1 MSEER
6 RVVTVLFADVAGST
20 RLGEQLDPE
29 DVRALM
35 SRYYQTAQTVVSDH
49 GGTLEKFI
57 GDAIMAVFGLPR
69 VHGDDAERAVAAA
82 VALRDAVRAD
92 PALSELRLRF
102 GLATGEVVASRDV
115 ARGQM
120 LVTGDAVNVAAR
132 LQQHA
137 DPWEIVATARTAF
150 DTEGRFNFTEPRE
163 IEVSGRSERVSACT
177 LLGAVEGRST
187 RHVSGFI
194 GRQDDLDQLRLTARR
209 AFRDRSPAV
218 VSIVAPAGTGKTRLV
233 EQFTTKVL
241 PELAPAARIEV
252 AQCLPYGRQLTYWPL
267 RSVLFSLASLPE
279 SASPAE
285 IVGTLTEWLGDRRE
299 AELLA
304 ATVGTEGSHAK
315 EPTELFAAWRSAF
328 AKAAAKEP
336 LVIIFEDLHWS
347 SDSLLDLVEFVMD
360 PRETVAILTIAI
372 ARPELLDR
380 RPSWGGGR
388 RNFVS
393 LYLDPLTEQDITA
406 VVRPLLKDSPE
417 RVVKE
422 VVKRAEGNPFFAG
435 ELARAAMEA
444 GGQSLPDTVQA
455 TVLARLDLL
464 GDKQRRVLQVA
475 SVFGRSFRPQG
486 VKKLLPEVD
495 GAMDDMLDE
504 LVGRDLLRIQDA
516 EHFAFR
522 HILIRDVAYS
532 TLPRVERGRLHAAAG
547 EWYESRAVGREDE
560 VAEIV
565 AIHFREAASNRGSAE
580 VRAKAINWLRRA
592 ADAAM
597 RAAAT
602 REAEA
607 HIRAALELTSEGDEA
622 AELWIRLGNLL
633 MILPG
638 GFPAFERAYRGAKSP
653 RLQLIAVTG
662 LLMTS
667 FRWASDAGH
676 SLDDVMAIK
685 ADGDRLALAVEDELL
700 VAWYRCAVSFY
711 PYWAS
716 SRRLH
721 PLTPEVE
728 EANRRDGEYALDV
741 AERLDD
747 PDLTSA
753 ALDGLTTQNLRRGDW
768 SKTRELARRRQA
780 IGDRLSP
787 AELMDAYHMVAWS
800 SFCLGEPAIA
810 LATAEAMA
818 AKLRPGQLP
827 DWRLSS
833 MIWKLRALVMLGR
846 WDDAVEQAH
855 GALAQLQQIPSVAP
869 GWLMQSFHLGLLMA
883 RARQDLALAASLA
896 DAVRAA
902 SASTWN
908 LNRRRIVLAML
919 DEDYSKAREEA
930 EGALGE
936 TFMVG
941 ADMIW
946 DLTDVGAWR
955 IEDAEWI
962 RRKLDHPIIP
972 VQVQLRRATGV
983 LTADRAELHRALD
996 LARKSSDAPATAR
1009 LAVELGELSGDAT
1022 LVDEGRA
1029 LLTAMRDLRQL
1040 DRYGLA

>member
-1 MSEER
+1 MAEER

-82 VALRDAVRAD
+82 VALRDAIRTD

-150 DTEGRFNFTEPRE
+150 DTEGRFNFTEPRDV
-163 IEVSGRSERVSACT
+163 EVSGRTEPVAACT
-177 LLGAVEGRST
+177 LIGAVEGPST
-187 RHVSGFI
+187 RRTSGFI
-194 GRQDDLDQLRLTARR
+194 GRQDEIDQLRLTARR

-241 PELAPAARIEV
+241 PELAPSVRIEV

-267 RSVLFSLASLPE
+267 RSVLFSLASLSE

-285 IVGTLTEWLGDRRE
+285 IVDSLTAWLGDRRE

-304 ATVGTEGSHAK
+304 ATVGAEGSTAQD
-315 EPTELFAAWRSAF
+315 PTELFAAWRSAF
-328 AKAAAKEP
+328 AKAALNEP

-360 PRETVAILTIAI
+360 PRETVAILTVAI

-406 VVRPLLKDSPE
+406 VVRPLMKDAPDS
-417 RVVKE
+417 VVKE
-422 VVKRAEGNPFFAG
+422 IVRRAEGNPFFAG
-435 ELARAAMEA
+435 ELARASMEA
-444 GGQSLPDTVQA
+444 GGSSLPDTVQA

-464 GDKQRRVLQVA
+464 GERQRRILQVA

-486 VKKLLPEVD
+486 VKTLMPDVD
-495 GAMDDMLDE
+495 GAMDELLDE

-547 EWYESRAVGREDE
+547 EWYESRAAGREDE
-560 VAEIV
+560 LAEIV

-580 VRAKAINWLRRA
+580 VRAKAISWLRRA
-592 ADAAM
+592 ADSAI

-607 HIRAALELTSEGDEA
+607 HIRAALELTSDGDEA
-622 AELWIRLGNLL
+622 AGLWIRLGNLL

-638 GFPAFERAYRGAKSP
+638 AYGAFDRAYRAATSP
-653 RLQLIAVTG
+653 RLKLTAVNG
-662 LLMTS
+662 LLMTT

-676 SLDDVMAIK
+676 TPDEVITMK
-685 ADGDRLALAVEDELL
+685 AGGEQLAGAVEDELL
-700 VAWYRCAVSFY
+700 GAWYRCAVSFY
-711 PYWAS
+711 PYWATNRQMPVAPDHKEA
-716 SRRLH
+716 SRG
-721 PLTPEVE
+721 
-728 EANRRDGEYALDV
+728 DGEYALQV
-741 AERLDD
+741 AERLNDAN
-747 PDLTSA
+747 LTSA
-753 ALDGLTTQNLRRGDW
+753 ALDGLTTQSMQRGDW
-768 SKTRELARRRQA
+768 EATRTLARRRQA
-780 IGDRLSP
+780 IGDRLSR
-787 AELMDAYHMVAWS
+787 AEGMDADHMVTWS
-800 SFCLGEPAIA
+800 SFCLGEPAIS
-810 LATAEAMA
+810 LATAEAMG

-833 MIWKLRALVMLGR
+833 MIWRLRALIVLGR
-846 WDDAVEQAH
+846 WDEAVEQAH
-855 GALAQLQQIPSVAP
+855 VALAQVQQIPSVAP
-869 GWLMQSFHLGLLMA
+869 GWLTQSFHLALWMA
-883 RARQDLALAASLA
+883 RARQDAALATSLA

-902 SASTWN
+902 SFSLSTT
-908 LNRRRIVLAML
+908 RRVRMVLAML
-919 DEDYSKAREEA
+919 DEDYPMERDLAA
-930 EGALGE
+930 AALAE

-941 ADMIW
+941 TDLIW
-946 DLTDVGAWR
+946 DLTDAGIWKIDDVQWM
-955 IEDAEWI
+955 
-962 RRKLDHPIIP
+962 KQNLNHPIVP
-972 VQVQLRRATGV
+972 VEVQLRRATGL
-983 LTADRAELHRALD
+983 LTADRAELRRALD
-996 LARKSSDAPATAR
+996 LARRSLDAPATAR
-1009 LAVELGELSGDAT
+1009 LSIELGQLSADPT
-1022 LVDEGRA
+1022 LVDEGHA
-1029 LLTAMRDLRQL
+1029 MLVAMRDLRQL